1 MKKFELNLSSYNVTV
16 LEPTVEVD
24 EKTGKE
30 VRSLKPKEQPYP
42 LRENLSTFLRS
53 VGVFKSAEDVAEAV
67 SLGKRLLAHEGDSIQ
82 LDDREAEVLKKA
94 INRVVELTAE
104 GKANIG
110 GEIHE
115 ECICRVVKM
124 KEVK

>member
-1 MKKFELNLSSYNVTV
+1 MFELDLSSYDVRV
-16 LEPTVEVD
+16 LEPVIGVNE
-24 EKTGKE
+24 ETGKE
-30 VRSLKPKEQPYP
+30 ERKFVSTDKEYP
-42 LRENLSTFLRS
+42 LRGNLSDFLRS
-53 VGVFKSAEDVAEAV
+53 VGMFRSAEDVAEAV

-82 LDDREAEVLKKA
+82 LDNREAEVLKKA

-110 GEIHE
+110 GETHE